1 MLTAFFAIFYA
12 SFGIAQAS
20 CLMETGTA
28 WPALLCFSAFAERPV
43 LHLPPNALHLASP
56 QCPPPACSPPR
67 PPQAQTA
74 FPDLAKAAG
83 ACQRVFRILDSRP
96 STGHTVALPDPS
108 ADPEAATGGP
118 KRGKASAGV
127 VPQQA
132 GDGGALAAGGAGAE
146 VEIEGRVELRRVAF
160 AYPTRPQRLVLK
172 EFNLAVP
179 AGTSCA
185 LVRRRL
191 DMAFNAFACLVCC
204 LIHCV
209 ANVQVCSANVPHQHT
224 SRQRAGLL

>member
-20 CLMETGTA
+20 CLGRVA
-28 WPALLCFSAFAERPV
+28 HCPATSSELPNRPV
-43 LHLPPNALHLASP
+43 MPSLSCSYASKFPLPRHHPF
-56 QCPPPACSPPR
+56 PAPFIST
-67 PPQAQTA
+67 PQAQTA

-83 ACQRVFRILDSRP
+83 ACQRVFRILDARP

-108 ADPEAATGGP
+108 TDPESATGA

-132 GDGGALAAGGAGAE
+132 AEGGALAPAGAGAE

-172 EFNLAVP
+172 EFNLTVP

-185 LVRRRL
+185 LVSG
-191 DMAFNAFACLVCC
+191 AG
-204 LIHCV
+204 
-209 ANVQVCSANVPHQHT
+209 QGG
-224 SRQRAGLL
+224 RADGLLEPVVSQQCCEMDMGVSAPCSPSLPP